1 MTPAAMRA
9 LVVEDTTAW
18 QEILSEILTDMGLA
32 VDVAADFDSAMALLR
47 DRPHRVAVVD
57 LALADDAGQNRD
69 GLKVLEAVERLDPG
83 CVPILLTGYAT
94 VELAVSALTEYG
106 AFTCLRKDAF
116 RRAEFREVI
125 QRGLALAPAGVA
137 GRAGEAAPGRQP
149 SAGVR
154 PAPPGEAGAA
164 LLVEDDAGWRSL
176 VGEILSDAGF
186 SVRSCLSYGEALGY
200 LRRERYAVTVVDLS
214 LASST
219 APRGNR
225 DGYEILREARSAAVP
240 ALVISGLA
248 GREEV
253 ERAYSEFGIHGY
265 VEKRGFDRA
274 TFARLAL
281 EAADAG
287 RAGYGEIGSLTPRE
301 REVLTLVGRGLTNKG
316 IAQALVISENTVKRY
331 LKSIFEK
338 LDVDSRAAATAKA
351 VSSGLR

>member
-1 MTPAAMRA
+1 M
-9 LVVEDTTAW
+9 
-18 QEILSEILTDMGLA
+18 
-32 VDVAADFDSAMALLR
+32 LR

-69 GLKVLEAVERLDPG
+69 GLKVLEAMPRLDPG

-106 AFTCLRKDAF
+106 AFTCMRKDAF
-116 RRAEFREVI
+116 RRAEFREVV
-125 QRGLALAPAGVA
+125 QRGLALAPVGVA
-137 GRAGEAAPGRQP
+137 ARAGEAATVRQA
-149 SAGVR
+149 SAAVT
-154 PAPPGEAGAA
+154 PPPLAAGAA

-176 VGEILSDAGF
+176 VAEILSDAGF

-225 DGYEILREARSAAVP
+225 DGYEILREARSTAVP

-253 ERAYSEFGIHGY
+253 ERAYSEFGIYGY
-265 VEKRGFDRA
+265 IEKQGFDRA

-287 RAGYGEIGSLTPRE
+287 RAGYGEIGGLTPRE
-301 REVLTLVGRGLTNKG
+301 REVLTLVVRGLTNKG
-316 IAQALVISENTVKRY
+316 IAYALVISENTVKRY